1 MSGSILQMNKKIV
14 IIQSGSDAEIFPL
27 LSLTIGLWKAYPNSQ
42 IIWVGDSS
50 FSDLVRYNKRI
61 KRFIDIEQEFTMKTL
76 QMVFGTEICVNTSTN
91 SVAKQFASNIGANH
105 TVGFDKKGATSRQA
119 EFFQNVVLGKIST
132 KQTALQLYYDLVGLQ
147 WRGEGYGLSYYPKV
161 KQTQQCGAFMTVYDQ
176 PDNCFKIKM
185 PKRTLDKLDTIN
197 RYAEII
203 TDDIFS
209 GHAAIALRKQ
219 CTLVANLPYQM
230 EFFGKGSLKKVSQ

>member
-1 MSGSILQMNKKIV
+1 MTKIV
-14 IIQSGSDAEIFPL
+14 IIQQGSEAEVFPL
-27 LSLTIGLWKAYPNSQ
+27 LSLAIGLRKAYPNSQ
-42 IIWVGDSS
+42 IIWAGDSS

-76 QMVFGTEICVNTSTN
+76 QIVFGAEICVNTST
-91 SVAKQFASNIGANH
+91 SPVAKQFASNVGANH
-105 TVGFDKKGATSRQA
+105 TAGFDKKGATSRQA

-132 KQTALQLYYDLVGLQ
+132 KKTALQLYYDLVGLQ

-161 KQTQQCGAFMTVYDQ
+161 KQTQQCGSFMTIYDP
-176 PDNCFKIKM
+176 PDNNCSRIKM
-185 PKRTLDKLDTIN
+185 PKQTLDKLDTIN
-197 RYAEII
+197 QYAEII

-219 CTLVANLPYQM
+219 CTLVANLSYQM